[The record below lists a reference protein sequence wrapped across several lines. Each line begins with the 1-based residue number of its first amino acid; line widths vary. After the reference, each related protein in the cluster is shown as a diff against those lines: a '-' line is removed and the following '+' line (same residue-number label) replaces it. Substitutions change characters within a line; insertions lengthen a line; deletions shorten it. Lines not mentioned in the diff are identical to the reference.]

1 MILCAKMAFLN
12 TTKMIGHVKTFLLHI
27 CPELCDMYILYYYY
41 YEKTKKLTMN
51 LLLKTQPSRIIM
63 LPYYIKHMIFSP
75 LSIFF
80 IIITPMINSIL
91 SHKPNRIHIEFKL
104 LHGLIISGNNLRNR
118 LFHAVICYY
127 RIV

>member
-12 TTKMIGHVKTFLLHI
+12 TTKMIGHVKTFLLHT

-75 LSIFF
+75 LSNFF
-80 IIITPMINSIL
+80 YYNYPYDQFNLITQTEPNS
-91 SHKPNRIHIEFKL
+91 H
-104 LHGLIISGNNLRNR
+104 
-118 LFHAVICYY
+118 
-127 RIV
+127 

>member
-1 MILCAKMAFLN
+1 MAFLN

-63 LPYYIKHMIFSP
+63 LPYYIKTYD
-75 LSIFF
+75 FF
-80 IIITPMINSIL
+80 PSLHSFYYNYPYDQFNLITQTEPNS
-91 SHKPNRIHIEFKL
+91 H
-104 LHGLIISGNNLRNR
+104 
-118 LFHAVICYY
+118 
-127 RIV
+127 